1 MLGGVGIID
10 VDMLLLLEKKY
21 KIEIDEFG
29 QEENKNI
36 SIFKN
41 WIWLFSSLSELEKLY
56 QQGKKIEECDFLEGS
71 PNSEKTRGL
80 FLNLLDINEE
90 IFAYKHRIEFD
101 LFAIYK
107 QSLEVYDQQISRFQ
121 KNRFIQVLRNYVL
134 ARGEFPIAACL
145 DFYSIFTR
153 QLDFSK
159 KIVGRSTRN
168 QQQLNH
174 SYQEVHSLYKRYG
187 DLYTLNVM
195 YQFKLSQNLCSQDP
209 KKWFHELRLIEQQIV
224 SDERLL
230 KVLFKLEDD
239 GQHGCFLNCILIYPA
254 QALSN
259 IDRCLYQLEQLAY
272 ECTNGAQIEFLNW
285 GGVLNY
291 TSGKDVF
298 GFINDFEKLEN
309 FLYWA
314 VGSFYKHEDFFS
326 YSTALY
332 EPNSEEFQHE
342 QVLNPWTLSITPTRV
357 GMHKNFT
364 HISQSELISYISD
377 PKEVWSIEVLPAAF
391 QNELDVDKILLSE
404 LPYDLEQFENLNT
417 EILYCLQV
425 FHMFLK
431 VGNEPFFYLDKFNDL
446 ITSVQPSRLGR
457 QLIYLFNLLCQQQ
470 DAIQQVKGQISLL
483 GQRFQLLLDNQ
494 VWLALEK
501 ISEKGSAA
509 ITDVKILQ
517 QFNLLRVHYQ
527 PDQLSARMS
536 EFDTSDVDLVFFSK
550 DDFVAYKRR
559 TIHAQQYLEGLLS
572 YNQLICRFKFYAEVG
587 GESFLEKREIFS
599 AHFTEFLRI
608 HKRSDL
614 LKELNGY
621 FLIWSN
627 KPLHRSFVK
636 QKIEPYVDIVFLVEP
651 SYGFSISSFEQ
662 KLVMAWNDFQG
673 KKSLLA
679 KHEKY
684 IRTRSLCLE
693 VLMSSEELLASKFVT
708 FEKKNKKLKKALLE
722 KLVPY
727 FTYRHFYLPKLYDV
741 REHKKV
747 KMFSKGSS
755 K

>member
-1 MLGGVGIID
+1 M
-10 VDMLLLLEKKY
+10 
-21 KIEIDEFG
+21 
-29 QEENKNI
+29 
-36 SIFKN
+36 
-41 WIWLFSSLSELEKLY
+41 
-56 QQGKKIEECDFLEGS
+56 
-71 PNSEKTRGL
+71 
-80 FLNLLDINEE
+80 NL
-90 IFAYKHRIEFD
+90 
-101 LFAIYK
+101 
-107 QSLEVYDQQISRFQ
+107 
-121 KNRFIQVLRNYVL
+121 
-134 ARGEFPIAACL
+134 
-145 DFYSIFTR
+145 
-153 QLDFSK
+153 
-159 KIVGRSTRN
+159 
-168 QQQLNH
+168 
-174 SYQEVHSLYKRYG
+174 
-187 DLYTLNVM
+187 
-195 YQFKLSQNLCSQDP
+195 
-209 KKWFHELRLIEQQIV
+209 
-224 SDERLL
+224 
-230 KVLFKLEDD
+230 
-239 GQHGCFLNCILIYPA
+239 
-254 QALSN
+254 
-259 IDRCLYQLEQLAY
+259 
-272 ECTNGAQIEFLNW
+272 
-285 GGVLNY
+285 
-291 TSGKDVF
+291 
-298 GFINDFEKLEN
+298 
-309 FLYWA
+309 
-314 VGSFYKHEDFFS
+314 
-326 YSTALY
+326 
-332 EPNSEEFQHE
+332 
-342 QVLNPWTLSITPTRV
+342 
-357 GMHKNFT
+357 
-364 HISQSELISYISD
+364 
-377 PKEVWSIEVLPAAF
+377 
-391 QNELDVDKILLSE
+391 
-404 LPYDLEQFENLNT
+404 
-417 EILYCLQV
+417 
-425 FHMFLK
+425 
-431 VGNEPFFYLDKFNDL
+431 FFYLDKFNDL

-536 EFDTSDVDLVFFSK
+536 EFDTSGVDLVFFSK